1 MSNLGE
7 ARRLSGNPT
16 LTYDVSAP
24 PSHPVFP
31 THTSWYHAQRQQ
43 PYSEHRLATPPAPTA
58 GYPYYDRYPPEEPP
72 APTFREGYA
81 TEFGPNYWRPERD
94 FFPTTPSPE
103 RFRPP
108 QVEAWPRPAS
118 WQEPEPPAWPERRE
132 VAREPYTPQWN
143 RPARDVP
150 ATRMF
155 EPSDNWK
162 QSHVGPMPY
171 PESVPPVRERP
182 AERYPELPPREF
194 RERPAERPRPRE
206 VYSPPQPTGERYRPY
221 SPPSSS
227 AARNRFPYPN
237 ARSDSHRPPLPE
249 VDWAPEDD
257 DLYADRNEGINR
269 EPTVAYPVLPA
280 SQDRVDRRFRPKD
293 SVERS
298 VSPIS
303 PRPTQ
308 HPSPGYMSGVASMPK
323 RESPELPHLE
333 ALPPKPYSSQPVRI
347 PTTVEQQHPNLPRK
361 PVSRSPSHSST
372 ASSSYL
378 PHVSAQPPQRSGL
391 PPKPQPQF
399 QPQSRPSQIPSQVP
413 LRAQTKSPALQ
424 ISPVTGVSPGVDSLA
439 STPQEEHTPAAQ
451 STSIASHLQPH
462 HGSVRPTSGPS
473 AQANKGW
480 GNGRRSYLQK
490 APSFVPSTLA
500 IDAKL
505 KFPEIGA
512 VNRATQLSHSEQAES
527 SHTAQATPRGRE
539 DGAESDMEMSLPA
552 SPVRSHTPAALSALD
567 VVSEVKGLGERE
579 EPQAYRT
586 EQSRDDSED
595 AEDAADTSDMDM
607 SPPASPVL
615 APAPTSVNVQ
625 SPASLGHEQ
634 KNELVRPSLSINT
647 SIASP
652 QPTRAVPRQRP
663 PPSSTAST
671 PEPGGDDSD
680 MEMSSPT
687 SSVAP
692 SPRPAS
698 PPLAP
703 EAMSQLP
710 TSPLRTPRSLPRHA
724 DAAAQVHLAS
734 PTNVIEP
741 SAQNKPVI
749 PAHRDAAVSPL
760 VSHASLS
767 VPASA
772 AATPKAQA
780 RHGVFQEGSGV
791 SASPRIRRTTA
802 SMERL
807 HVDSGEL
814 SPPVSE
820 ETLREETEGIDK
832 DAEST
837 AHLEK
842 EVPSGTSKQP
852 LPSTTEQGATD
863 SEKMMTDIPLADA
876 LRMVVRLRMQFPS
889 QSQEERVEPV
899 IMSNRHIAEPEEPEA
914 PASEA
919 LVESVIEKE
928 REQLSSGSFEGTKH
942 SLRKRFAEHQ
952 AALAD
957 KVERLRKEY
966 LALHEKWLVHCSK
979 LDEVA
984 RASALEEAAATAG
997 RTTRRSAAMG
1007 DAVRTDLEM
1016 EQILASL
1023 GNEELT
1029 DANHLSAKNAATIPD
1044 MLSVTKGRVDVVF
1057 DDTNNLVE
1065 DPHSFYALETGID
1078 DWTDEEKAIFLEKYA
1093 MHPKQFGIIAEFLP
1107 HKTPAQCVTFYYL
1120 HKNTTIDFR
1129 KVVAQFNTVG
1139 KRSRRGRGGKQKG
1152 NALLADI
1159 LKHDDEL
1166 SRDSTPNT
1174 TSGRRRRGPASAP
1187 AIAPAPAPVSTPAHE
1202 QEAGP
1207 STPVVVEQQRTRNA
1221 SRRST
1226 TQNTPVGT
1234 PTPDPEPAPKRPR
1247 RRANPTAKAVAALNQ
1262 DNGDDGVDEDARPA
1276 KRVRKS
1282 RKSKAGDAE
1291 TAPTTATEDV
1301 SGTPVPA
1308 GETRFIDQTE
1318 ATARKKSGGNG
1329 ANWSDEDKDL
1339 FLKLLA
1345 QHGDD
1350 FKRIAASMPNKT
1362 TIQVTSFYKA
1372 NLAEMELAKVAAMAP
1387 KRSPTPS
1394 GSGGAT
1400 PSASTK
1406 PSTPAAENSTATSTD
1421 VHTRRGSGVGSS
1433 ASAEADGVSVS
1444 SEDPASASSGRTV
1457 LPASVDAIR
1466 AHFQASKGSFA
1477 TPTSPPPP
1485 DSSRAPTASGSLS
1498 GPSAFTAQTPTA
1510 LTTTFPTFS
1519 YNNLG
1524 PSNFVAGQ
1532 PPPSAFARLSAPQSN
1547 GSASAPPMMMEFSDF
1562 APQPWMT
1569 QGGNGAQVPGLPAT
1583 LETTEDLVRYLEHRT
1598 RLTAGQN
1605 NDSDFM

>member
-1 MSNLGE
+1 
-7 ARRLSGNPT
+7 
-16 LTYDVSAP
+16 
-24 PSHPVFP
+24 
-31 THTSWYHAQRQQ
+31 
-43 PYSEHRLATPPAPTA
+43 
-58 GYPYYDRYPPEEPP
+58 
-72 APTFREGYA
+72 
-81 TEFGPNYWRPERD
+81 
-94 FFPTTPSPE
+94 
-103 RFRPP
+103 
-108 QVEAWPRPAS
+108 
-118 WQEPEPPAWPERRE
+118 
-132 VAREPYTPQWN
+132 
-143 RPARDVP
+143 
-150 ATRMF
+150 
-155 EPSDNWK
+155 
-162 QSHVGPMPY
+162 
-171 PESVPPVRERP
+171 
-182 AERYPELPPREF
+182 
-194 RERPAERPRPRE
+194 
-206 VYSPPQPTGERYRPY
+206 
-221 SPPSSS
+221 
-227 AARNRFPYPN
+227 
-237 ARSDSHRPPLPE
+237 
-249 VDWAPEDD
+249 
-257 DLYADRNEGINR
+257 
-269 EPTVAYPVLPA
+269 
-280 SQDRVDRRFRPKD
+280 
-293 SVERS
+293 
-298 VSPIS
+298 
-303 PRPTQ
+303 
-308 HPSPGYMSGVASMPK
+308 
-323 RESPELPHLE
+323 
-333 ALPPKPYSSQPVRI
+333 
-347 PTTVEQQHPNLPRK
+347 
-361 PVSRSPSHSST
+361 
-372 ASSSYL
+372 
-378 PHVSAQPPQRSGL
+378 
-391 PPKPQPQF
+391 
-399 QPQSRPSQIPSQVP
+399 
-413 LRAQTKSPALQ
+413 
-424 ISPVTGVSPGVDSLA
+424 
-439 STPQEEHTPAAQ
+439 
-451 STSIASHLQPH
+451 
-462 HGSVRPTSGPS
+462 
-473 AQANKGW
+473 
-480 GNGRRSYLQK
+480 
-490 APSFVPSTLA
+490 
-500 IDAKL
+500 
-505 KFPEIGA
+505 
-512 VNRATQLSHSEQAES
+512 
-527 SHTAQATPRGRE
+527 
-539 DGAESDMEMSLPA
+539 
-552 SPVRSHTPAALSALD
+552 
-567 VVSEVKGLGERE
+567 
-579 EPQAYRT
+579 
-586 EQSRDDSED
+586 
-595 AEDAADTSDMDM
+595 MDM

-615 APAPTSVNVQ
+615 ASAPTSVNVQ
-625 SPASLGHEQ
+625 APASPVGHEQ
-634 KNELVRPSLSINT
+634 KNELVRPSLSIDT

-652 QPTRAVPRQRP
+652 QPTRAAARQRV

-698 PPLAP
+698 PPSAS
-703 EAMSQLP
+703 EAMPKSP
-710 TSPLRTPRSLPRHA
+710 ASPLRTPRSLPRHA
-724 DAAAQVHLAS
+724 DTSAQVDPPSPAS
-734 PTNVIEP
+734 ATE
-741 SAQNKPVI
+741 SSTQSKPVV

-772 AATPKAQA
+772 VATPRAHVRRNA
-780 RHGVFQEGSGV
+780 FQEGNGV

-832 DAEST
+832 DAES
-837 AHLEK
+837 ASHPEK
-842 EVPSGTSKQP
+842 DAAIGTSKQS
-852 LPSTTEQGATD
+852 LPSTTEEGIAD
-863 SEKMMTDIPLADA
+863 SDKMMTDIPLADA

-899 IMSNRHIAEPEEPEA
+899 IVSNRQIAEPEEPEEA
-914 PASEA
+914 PAPEA

-928 REQLSSGSFEGTKH
+928 REQLTSGTFDGTKH

-1044 MLSVTKGRVDVVF
+1044 MVSVTKGRVDVVF
-1057 DDTNNLVE
+1057 DDTNHLVE

-1078 DWTDEEKAIFLEKYA
+1078 DWTDKEKAIFLEKYA

-1107 HKTPAQCVTFYYL
+1107 NKTPAQCVTFYYL

-1129 KVVAQFNTVG
+1129 KVVAQFTVVG

-1174 TSGRRRRGPASAP
+1174 TASGRRRRGPASAP
-1187 AIAPAPAPVSTPAHE
+1187 SGTPTSGLGPVPAPAQE

-1207 STPVVVEQQRTRNA
+1207 SAPVAEQQRTRNA

-1247 RRANPTAKAVAALNQ
+1247 RRANPTPKAVAALSQ
-1262 DNGDDGVDEDARPA
+1262 DNGDDGADEDARPA
-1276 KRVRKS
+1276 KRARKG
-1282 RKSKAGDAE
+1282 RKSKAADAE
-1291 TAPTTATEDV
+1291 TAPTTATEDA
-1301 SGTPVPA
+1301 SSTPVPA
-1308 GETRFIDQTE
+1308 GETKFIDQTE
-1318 ATARKKSGGNG
+1318 ATARKKSGGSG
-1329 ANWSDEDKDL
+1329 ANWSDEDKEL

-1406 PSTPAAENSTATSTD
+1406 PSTPAAENDAATSTD
-1421 VHTRRGSGVGSS
+1421 VHTRKGSQVGPS
-1433 ASAEADGVSVS
+1433 ASADTDGVSV
-1444 SEDPASASSGRTV
+1444 ASDVSAPASSGRNF
-1457 LPASVDAIR
+1457 LSASVDAIR
-1466 AHFQASKGSFA
+1466 AHFQASKD
-1477 TPTSPPPP
+1477 TPTTPVSPPPP
-1485 DSSRAPTASGSLS
+1485 GPSRAPTASGSLS
-1498 GPSAFTAQTPTA
+1498 EPSAFTTQTPAT

-1524 PSNFVAGQ
+1524 PSNFTGGQ
-1532 PPPSAFARLSAPQSN
+1532 LPPSAFARLSAPQPN
-1547 GSASAPPMMMEFSDF
+1547 GSVNAPPMIMEFSDF
-1562 APQPWMT
+1562 APQPWPT

-1605 NDSDFM
+1605 VDSDFM

>member
-1 MSNLGE
+1 
-7 ARRLSGNPT
+7 
-16 LTYDVSAP
+16 
-24 PSHPVFP
+24 
-31 THTSWYHAQRQQ
+31 
-43 PYSEHRLATPPAPTA
+43 
-58 GYPYYDRYPPEEPP
+58 
-72 APTFREGYA
+72 
-81 TEFGPNYWRPERD
+81 
-94 FFPTTPSPE
+94 
-103 RFRPP
+103 
-108 QVEAWPRPAS
+108 
-118 WQEPEPPAWPERRE
+118 
-132 VAREPYTPQWN
+132 
-143 RPARDVP
+143 
-150 ATRMF
+150 MF

-162 QSHVGPMPY
+162 QHHVGPAPY

-182 AERYPELPPREF
+182 AERYPEPPARDF
-194 RERPAERPRPRE
+194 RERPVDRPRPRE
-206 VYSPPQPTGERYRPY
+206 VYSPSQPTGERFRPH

-227 AARNRFPYPN
+227 TARNRFPYPN
-237 ARSDSHRPPLPE
+237 ARPDNHRPPLPE
-249 VDWAPEDD
+249 ADWAPEDD
-257 DLYADRNEGINR
+257 DLYADRAEGISR
-269 EPTVAYPVLPA
+269 EPPVGYPAPPA
-280 SQDRVDRRFRPKD
+280 SQDRVDRRFRPRG
-293 SVERS
+293 SIERS
-298 VSPIS
+298 VSPVS

-308 HPSPGYMSGVASMPK
+308 HPSPGYMPGLASMPK

-333 ALPPKPYSSQPVRI
+333 ALPPKPYPSQPVRI
-347 PTTVEQQHPNLPRK
+347 PTASEQQHPTLPRK

-372 ASSSYL
+372 ASSSHL
-378 PHVSAQPPQRSGL
+378 PHVSAQPVQRSGL
-391 PPKPQPQF
+391 PPKPQPLF

-424 ISPVTGVSPGVDSLA
+424 ISPVARVSPGFDSLA
-439 STPQEEHTPAAQ
+439 STPQEEHAPAARSI
-451 STSIASHLQPH
+451 STASHLQPH
-462 HGSVRPTSGPS
+462 HEASQKAQSTSDPS
-473 AQANKGW
+473 SQPVTQTNKGW

-505 KFPEIGA
+505 KFPEVST
-512 VNRATQLSHSEQAES
+512 VNGVPRP
-527 SHTAQATPRGRE
+527 SHTEQTQPSITTQAASRGKERE
-539 DGAESDMEMSLPA
+539 DEGESDMEMSLPA

-567 VVSEVKGLGERE
+567 VVSDVKGLGERE
-579 EPQAYRT
+579 EMHSYRA
-586 EQSRDDSED
+586 EQSRDDSEE

-615 APAPTSVNVQ
+615 ASAPTSVDVQ
-625 SPASLGHEQ
+625 SPASSGRREQ
-634 KNELVRPSLSINT
+634 KNELVRPSLSIDT

-652 QPTRAVPRQRP
+652 QPTRAVPRQRA

-671 PEPGGDDSD
+671 PEPGGDESD

-698 PPLAP
+698 PPSASDALP
-703 EAMSQLP
+703 KVP
-710 TSPLRTPRSLPRHA
+710 TSPLRTPRSNPRRT
-724 DAAAQVHLAS
+724 DGCTQVAPES
-734 PTNVIEP
+734 PTDATE
-741 SAQNKPVI
+741 SSTQNKSVV

-772 AATPKAQA
+772 TATPRAQA
-780 RHGVFQEGSGV
+780 RRDAFQEGSGV

-802 SMERL
+802 SMERM

-820 ETLREETEGIDK
+820 ETLREETEGVDK
-832 DAEST
+832 DADST
-837 AHLEK
+837 THPEK
-842 EVPSGTSKQP
+842 EATIGTSKQP
-852 LPSTTEQGATD
+852 VATHEGVTD
-863 SEKMMTDIPLADA
+863 SEKMMTDIPLSDA

-899 IMSNRHIAEPEEPEA
+899 ILSNRHIAEPEEPEA
-914 PASEA
+914 PAPEA
-919 LVESVIEKE
+919 LVESVVEKE
-928 REQLSSGSFEGTKH
+928 REELSSGTFEGTKH

-966 LALHEKWLVHCSK
+966 LSLHEKWLVHCSK

-1078 DWTDEEKAIFLEKYA
+1078 DWTDEEKTIFLEKYA
-1093 MHPKQFGIIAEFLP
+1093 MHPKQFGIIAGFLP

-1174 TSGRRRRGPASAP
+1174 TSGRRRRGPPPSSTT
-1187 AIAPAPAPVSTPAHE
+1187 APAPAPATAPSQE

-1207 STPVVVEQQRTRNA
+1207 SAPVVVELQRTRNA

-1226 TQNTPVGT
+1226 TQNTPAGT

-1247 RRANPTAKAVAALNQ
+1247 RRANPTAKAVAAQGQ
-1262 DNGDDGVDEDARPA
+1262 DNGDDGPDEDARPA

-1282 RKSKAGDAE
+1282 RKSKAGDTEAV
-1291 TAPTTATEDV
+1291 PTTATEDAP
-1301 SGTPVPA
+1301 STPVPA

-1318 ATARKKSGGNG
+1318 ATARKKSGGSG
-1329 ANWSDEDKDL
+1329 ANWSDEDKEL

-1406 PSTPAAENSTATSTD
+1406 PSTPAAEDDAATSTD
-1421 VHTRRGSGVGSS
+1421 AHTRRGSGVGPS
-1433 ASAEADGVSVS
+1433 ASAETDGVSV
-1444 SEDPASASSGRTV
+1444 ASDVSAPASSGRKF
-1457 LPASVDAIR
+1457 PSASVDAIR
-1466 AHFQASKGSFA
+1466 AHFQASKGS
-1477 TPTSPPPP
+1477 PTTTASPPPSG
-1485 DSSRAPTASGSLS
+1485 SSQAPTTGGSLS
-1498 GPSAFTAQTPTA
+1498 GQSALTTQAPAT

-1524 PSNFVAGQ
+1524 PSNFTGGQ
-1532 PPPSAFARLSAPQSN
+1532 LPPSAFARLSAPQPN
-1547 GSASAPPMMMEFSDF
+1547 GNASSPPMMMEFSDF
-1562 APQPWMT
+1562 ASQPWMT
-1569 QGGNGAQVPGLPAT
+1569 QGGNGTQVPGLPAT